1 MDSASNRE
9 YTRRADER
17 YMRAGLSPIPVPAGE
32 KNPNRPGWQNERWAI
47 EDIPKL
53 WNNGQN
59 IGLLLG
65 EPSGGLVDVDLDWP
79 EARIAARYLLPDTR
93 TSGRESQPDSHRW
106 YYADPLPTTKPY
118 KLPGKGDDRSVV
130 ELRST
135 GGQTVV
141 APSRHPD
148 GDCYVWGAGY
158 VASVDGAALME
169 GVADVAAAALI
180 ARNWPGQGARHDY
193 ALAATGYIGR
203 HVSRERAERI
213 MEAAIA
219 ASGDDEARKR
229 WRDVTDTLDGLDAGR
244 PTTGG
249 PTLDTLAPGVVD
261 QLRRWHRWGTE
272 RSTGHTHQPSMTA
285 TPFNTTDL
293 GNAER
298 LVAQHGED
306 LRYCYP
312 WAKWLVWDGKR
323 WAVDA
328 AGELERRAV
337 ETVRAIY
344 AEAEAAPDSD
354 ERRRIAKHAMASESR
369 ARIEAMMALA
379 RSQPSVPVA
388 PDDLDADPWIL
399 NVQNGTIDLRT
410 GALRPHRHED
420 LITKV
425 VPVEYDPD
433 AHAPRFAQFLRE
445 IFDGDEDLISFVRR
459 FAGYSLTG
467 STAERAFAI
476 LHGSG
481 KNGKTTLVELLRD
494 VLGNYAINTDTE
506 TILRKKYT
514 GVGNDVAALKGARFV
529 SAAEVEQGRALAEAK
544 VKNLT
549 GTDTV
554 TARFLFAEPFDF
566 RPEFKLWLSTN
577 NKPIIRGTDDAIW
590 DRIRLIPFTRR
601 FKGRDAD
608 TRLPEKLRA
617 EMPGVLRWMVEG
629 CLEWQRAGLGVP
641 DKVVAATEGYRAE
654 MDTLAAFI
662 EERCIVRPDV
672 WCKFA
677 DLYAAYV
684 EWCKDSNEDAER
696 KRGFANRLTER
707 GFEAGNG
714 AKNVA
719 IRKGIALRH
728 DSDPEPSKVNDPEPQ
743 PASDLSDNPPDS
755 GQNVNPVN
763 ERVEFVNP
771 RNADTYADNA
781 GGVNE
786 VNDKST
792 TFEANPPRVGVC
804 WKDVNLINF
813 VNPEGGGDSE
823 QPVNPVNRVNP
834 TNSGV
839 TPRDD
844 QDRDEVADLL
854 ADPPDWLA
862 PLLDEC
868 REDPDRYLNST
879 SNNIATK
886 LYGSP
891 TRWREVKPILEEYL
905 EGGASRGGAGRAQA
919 RCTPEAAQGL
929 TP

>member
-1 MDSASNRE
+1 M
-9 YTRRADER
+9 
-17 YMRAGLSPIPVPAGE
+17 
-32 KNPNRPGWQNERWAI
+32 
-47 EDIPKL
+47 
-53 WNNGQN
+53 
-59 IGLLLG
+59 
-65 EPSGGLVDVDLDWP
+65 DVDLDWP

-93 TSGRESQPDSHRW
+93 TSGRESQPDSHCW

-148 GDCYVWGAGY
+148 GDCYVWGAGD

-617 EMPGVLRWMVEG
+617 EMPGVLRWGWSRVVLSGSVPAWACRIRSSPRPRDTGPRWIPSLRSSRSAASCVPTCGVSSRTSTPHMLSG
-629 CLEWQRAGLGVP
+629 ARTPTRMPSGSAGSPTGSPNAASRLATARRTSPSGRASPCATTATPNPQRLTIPSRNQPPTCPITRLIAGRTLTRLTNAWSSLTRVMLIPMRITQVGLTRLTTNLQPSRLIPHVWECVG
-641 DKVVAATEGYRAE
+641 KTLTSLTSLTRRVAATA
-654 MDTLAAFI
+654 
-662 EERCIVRPDV
+662 
-672 WCKFA
+672 
-677 DLYAAYV
+677 
-684 EWCKDSNEDAER
+684 N
-696 KRGFANRLTER
+696 NRLTR
-707 GFEAGNG
+707 LTGL
-714 AKNVA
+714 
-719 IRKGIALRH
+719 IRLTRVSRRVTTRTETRSPISWRI
-728 DSDPEPSKVNDPEPQ
+728 
-743 PASDLSDNPPDS
+743 PPTGS
-755 GQNVNPVN
+755 
-763 ERVEFVNP
+763 P
-771 RNADTYADNA
+771 RCLTNA
-781 GGVNE
+781 GRIRTAT
-786 VNDKST
+786 ST
-792 TFEANPPRVGVC
+792 RRATTSPRSST
-804 WKDVNLINF
+804 DRRR
-813 VNPEGGGDSE
+813 GGG
-823 QPVNPVNRVNP
+823 R
-834 TNSGV
+834 
-839 TPRDD
+839 
-844 QDRDEVADLL
+844 
-854 ADPPDWLA
+854 
-862 PLLDEC
+862 
-868 REDPDRYLNST
+868 
-879 SNNIATK
+879 
-886 LYGSP
+886 
-891 TRWREVKPILEEYL
+891 
-905 EGGASRGGAGRAQA
+905 
-919 RCTPEAAQGL
+919 
-929 TP
+929 